1 MSYRREITLCL
12 NGESCTGSELERELV
27 EVIKSLEEAAQE
39 IEKLV
44 WDKEEKK
51 GASLGADS

>member
-1 MSYRREITLCL
+1 MSYRREIALCP

-51 GASLGADS
+51 AAEIDAGS

>member
-1 MSYRREITLCL
+1 MSYKREIALCP
-12 NGESCTGSELERELV
+12 NSERCTGSELERELV

-51 GASLGADS
+51 AAEIDTGS